1 MDVYSDFE
9 ANTLYAYL
17 STFKGGDFVAF
28 RGTTGGTVLRIRE
41 SFIGDKTASVVS
53 TACQFP

>member
-17 STFKGGDFVAF
+17 SNFKGGDFVVF
-28 RGTTGGTVLRIRE
+28 RGTTGGTVLRIRK

-53 TACQFP
+53 TAC